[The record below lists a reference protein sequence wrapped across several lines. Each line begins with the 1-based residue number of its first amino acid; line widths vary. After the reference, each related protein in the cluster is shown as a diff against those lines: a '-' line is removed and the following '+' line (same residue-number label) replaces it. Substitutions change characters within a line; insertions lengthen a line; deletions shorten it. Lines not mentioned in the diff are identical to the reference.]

1 MTSNQTPKSAA
12 YRLPLAEPLQ
22 SLSFLGA
29 LKILFAKLPA
39 ARRRAAGPL
48 IALMLL
54 GACAELVSL
63 GALLP
68 FLSIIVAPEESY
80 VLDLV
85 RPYLSFIG
93 IRTSQHEVYA
103 LAGVFAAL
111 VLSAS
116 IMRLMLLR
124 SSQGFVFGV
133 AYEIGVGIYSGSLAQ
148 PYSYHTQHN
157 TSETI
162 SSINKAELVTNLVLM
177 PLMMA
182 IVAMIIAT
190 FIIVGLVVVNPILA
204 LVSGGG
210 FIAIYVVIGLLSR
223 NRLTSNGVIIAKSQ
237 QKRVLAMQEGL
248 GGIRDVLID
257 GTQPVFVGTFAT
269 AEAGLRDA
277 RSRNALYANAPRFL
291 VEGLGIIL
299 IVLVAVSIAGR
310 SGGFINA
317 IPALG
322 ALAFGAQKLLPLIQQ
337 AFQGWAQAIGGKQ
350 VLFDVIE
357 LLNRPS
363 PIPADKT
370 EPLSFGKSI
379 VLSNIEHKYTR
390 NSHPTL
396 SGVNIEI
403 LKGARVGI
411 VGRTGSGKSTL
422 VDLIIGLL
430 EPTVG
435 EVRVD
440 GTAVSDRNRQAWQ
453 KNIAHVP
460 QAIFLAD
467 TSVAEN
473 IAFGVESSA
482 IDMARVRDAAEQAEL
497 ADVIA
502 QLPHGYG
509 TRVGERGIQLSGGQ
523 RQRLGI
529 ARALYKQASLLVF
542 DEATSALDHE
552 TERGIMAAIERLDR
566 EITIII
572 IAHRVSTLKNV
583 DFVLTLRG
591 GGVEASDL
599 SLPGNE
605 KKQYVRS

>member
-1 MTSNQTPKSAA
+1 MTSNQSPKSAA
-12 YRLPLAEPLQ
+12 YRQSLAEPLQ

-68 FLSIIVAPEESY
+68 FLTIIVAPEESY
-80 VLDLV
+80 ALDLV
-85 RPYLSFIG
+85 RPYLNLVG

-124 SSQGFVFGV
+124 TSQGFVFGV

-182 IVAMIIAT
+182 IVAIIIAT

-210 FIAIYVVIGLLSR
+210 FIAIYVVIGLLSK

-257 GTQPVFVGTFAT
+257 GTQPVFVDTFAT

-337 AFQGWAQAIGGKQ
+337 VFQGWAQANGGKQ

-357 LLNRPS
+357 LLNRAS
-363 PIPADKT
+363 PIPIEKT
-370 EPLSFGKSI
+370 EPLSFRKSI
-379 VLSNIEHKYTR
+379 VLSNIEHRYAR
-390 NSHPTL
+390 NSQPTL

-430 EPTVG
+430 EPTAG

-473 IAFGVESSA
+473 IAFGVENSA
-482 IDMARVRDAAEQAEL
+482 IDMARVHEAAEQAEL

-523 RQRLGI
+523 KQRLGI

-583 DFVLTLRG
+583 CFDAKG
-591 GGVEASDL
+591 GGS
-599 SLPGNE
+599 
-605 KKQYVRS
+605 RSFRFKSTG

>member
-1 MTSNQTPKSAA
+1 MIFSQSPKSPA
-12 YRLPLAEPLQ
+12 YRPSLSKPLQ
-22 SLSFLGA
+22 SSSVLGV
-29 LKILFAKLPA
+29 LKILIAKLPA
-39 ARRRAAGPL
+39 ARRRAIVPL
-48 IALMLL
+48 FALMLL
-54 GACAELVSL
+54 GAFAELVSL

-68 FLSIIVAPEESY
+68 FLAIIVTPEDSY

-103 LAGVFAAL
+103 LAGTFAAL
-111 VLSAS
+111 VLIAS
-116 IMRLMLLR
+116 IIRLMLLR
-124 SSQGFVFGV
+124 TSQGFVFGV
-133 AYEIGVGIYSGSLAQ
+133 AYEIGVSIYSGSLAQ

-162 SSINKAELVTNLVLM
+162 SSINKAEIVTNLVLM

-182 IVAMIIAT
+182 MVAIIIAM
-190 FIIVGLVVVNPILA
+190 FIIIGLVVVDPILA

-210 FIAIYVVIGLLSR
+210 FIAIYVVTALLSR
-223 NRLTSNGVIIAKSQ
+223 NRLASNGVIIARSQ

-257 GTQPVFVGTFAT
+257 GTQPVFVDTFAT
-269 AEAGLRDA
+269 AEAALRDA

-291 VEGLGIIL
+291 VEGLGILL
-299 IVLVAVSIAGR
+299 IVLVATSIAGR
-310 SGGFINA
+310 SGGFTNA

-337 AFQGWAQAIGGKQ
+337 VFQGWAQAIGGQQ
-350 VLFDVIE
+350 VLLDVIE

-363 PIPADKT
+363 PILVEKT
-370 EPLSFGKSI
+370 EPLSFRKSI
-379 VLSNIEHKYTR
+379 VLSNVEHKYAR
-390 NSHPTL
+390 NSVPTL

-435 EVRVD
+435 ELRID
-440 GTAVSDRNRQAWQ
+440 GTPVSGSNRQAWQ

-482 IDMARVRDAAEQAEL
+482 IDMARVREAAEQAEL

-502 QLPHGYG
+502 QLPDGYG

-523 RQRLGI
+523 KQRLGI

-552 TERGIMAAIERLDR
+552 TERGIMTAIERLDR
-566 EITIII
+566 EITILI

-583 DFVLTLRG
+583 DVVLTLRG
-591 GGVEASDL
+591 GRVAASDL
-599 SLPGNE
+599 GLPGA
-605 KKQYVRS
+605 